1 MIEYYIKSKK
11 ENKLE
16 KVHKAVKGC
25 WINVID
31 PSKEEIDFLAK
42 EFCIDCE
49 EINDALDIYE
59 TPRVESE
66 NGVIYIHL
74 TVPTEVISQDYDSSF
89 LIAVSK
95 DYFFSISK
103 YPLEVLNSALSQKR
117 EIKHF
122 SNSKDLFRM
131 LFLTARVF
139 ETSVAT
145 ISKEIKLNKLDL
157 SELSTKDLEKLIKYE
172 DKLTSYT
179 SSFGATSYVYQ
190 KLLRE
195 KSIEF
200 SEEDKE
206 EIEDLIVDLNQTL
219 VLCNEALK
227 SILNMRNYYHAKL
240 SNDLNKTVL
249 TLTIVT
255 IFISIPTLIGSIY
268 GMNIHLPYQEKEYF
282 FYMLVGIMLII
293 WAVMFYLIKRLKMF

>member
-1 MIEYYIKSKK
+1 MIEYYAKSKK
-11 ENKLE
+11 QNKIE
-16 KVHKAVKGC
+16 KIEKPVKGC
-25 WINVID
+25 WINAID
-31 PSKEEIDFLAK
+31 PSKEEIAFLSK
-42 EFCIDCE
+42 EFCLDCE

-59 TPRVESE
+59 TPRVETKE
-66 NGVIYIHL
+66 GIIYIHS
-74 TVPTEVISQDYDSSF
+74 TVPTEIISQDYDSSF
-89 LIAVSK
+89 LVAISK
-95 DYFFSISK
+95 NYFFSISK
-103 YPLEVLNSALSQKR
+103 YPLEIFNSALDQKR

-122 SNSKDLFRM
+122 SNSRNLFRI
-131 LFLTARVF
+131 LFLISRVF
-139 ETSVAT
+139 ETSVGI

-157 SELSTKDLEKLIKYE
+157 SELGTKDLEKLIKYE

-179 SSFGATSYVYQ
+179 SSFGATIHVYQ

-195 KSIEF
+195 KSIQF

-206 EIEDLIVDLNQTL
+206 EIGDLIVDLNQTL

-227 SILNMRNYYHAKL
+227 SISNMRNYYHAKL

-249 TLTIVT
+249 TLTVVT

-282 FYMLVGIMLII
+282 IYVLMGIMIFI
-293 WAVMFYLIKRLKMF
+293 WALMFFGLKKFKMI